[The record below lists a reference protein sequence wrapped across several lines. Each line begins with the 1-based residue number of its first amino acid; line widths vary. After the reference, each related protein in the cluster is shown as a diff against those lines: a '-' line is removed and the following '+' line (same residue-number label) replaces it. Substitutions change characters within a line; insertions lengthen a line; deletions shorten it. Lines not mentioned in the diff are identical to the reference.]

1 MPLSVGTKLGSY
13 EILAP
18 IGAGGMGEVWKA
30 RDTKLDR
37 EVAIKVLP
45 AALAQDPERLARF
58 EREAKVL
65 ASLNHPNIAQ
75 IYGIEESNGV
85 RALVMELVPGQTLKG
100 PYALEEALR
109 IAAQLCDAL
118 EAAHEKTITHRDLKP
133 ANIMITPA
141 GVVKVLDF
149 GLAAVGQASTSGDG
163 NPTNSPTL
171 TMRATQAGMIMGTAG
186 YMSPEQAAGQ
196 TVDRRAD
203 IWAFGVVLWE
213 MLTGQ
218 RLFTGD
224 TIAHI
229 LADVLRA
236 PIDFDKL
243 PKETPPVIRD
253 LLRRCL
259 DRDVKNRLQWIG
271 EARVAI
277 QRYLANPE
285 SGVTNP
291 AQAGSLS
298 HQRNTVAWTAAAGLG
313 VAAAVLAFVH
323 FREQPPPA
331 PEPARFQIPFP
342 DKATP
347 AAFPNPAI
355 SPDGRRV
362 VFPARTE
369 GVIRLWVRAL
379 DQIEPRPLAGTEGVV
394 GLQFW
399 SPDSRFIAFD
409 VQGTLKKVEASGG
422 PPQSLCSLPGTLLG
436 GLWTGDGRIVFGTLA
451 TGLLEVAATGGSPSP
466 VTLLDPKRQ
475 EQYHAFPALL
485 PDGRHFLY
493 TRFTA
498 NAEARGIYLGAL
510 APGTSIP
517 SPEQQAPKRLL
528 ADMSSFVFA
537 KSLDPRINGDGYVLF
552 SREGTLMAQPF
563 DSARLQFLRDAV
575 HVAEQVG
582 GNGDFSVSSTGVLVY
597 ATTAGAGEGR
607 RLTWYDRQGKPL
619 GTAGAPGIVTELE
632 LAPDGTR
639 VAAVRPPPA
648 LATLGTQTGSTWID
662 EFARGV
668 TNRITPPD
676 TSVRPV
682 WSPDGNSIVFES
694 PPNIS
699 LKAVS
704 NAGKEE
710 VLFKFERPTD
720 PLDWS
725 RDGRWLLYQE
735 TDPKTKHDLWALP
748 MDGGKPAGKPP
759 AGKPIAYLQTAF
771 DEREGKFSP
780 DGRFVAYVSD
790 ESGRYEVYVA
800 SFPAPSLRVPISN
813 GGGYQPRWRRDG
825 KELLYFTG
833 DGRLMS
839 VDVTFGTT
847 FKAGVPKALFQAPIY
862 GGGASQQHRWDM
874 TADGQR
880 FLAVAGGGGVSAP
893 LTLVENW
900 TALLRK

>member
-1 MPLSVGTKLGSY
+1 MPLSVGDKLGPY

-18 IGAGGMGEVWKA
+18 LGAGGMGEVWKA

-45 AALAQDPERLARF
+45 AALAHDLERLARF

-75 IYGIEESNGV
+75 IYGIEESSGV
-85 RALVMELVPGQTLKG
+85 RALVMELVPGQTLVFHIKPG
-100 PYALEEALR
+100 PLPLETALNYAKQ
-109 IAAQLCDAL
+109 IADAL

-149 GLAAVGQASTSGDG
+149 GLAAVGQASTPGDG

-243 PKETPPVIRD
+243 PKGTPPAIRE

-271 EARVAI
+271 EGRVAI
-277 QRYLANPE
+277 QKYLADPAGRTKVSQQNEASRTKFLWPA
-285 SGVTNP
+285 VTV
-291 AQAGSLS
+291 
-298 HQRNTVAWTAAAGLG
+298 VAVLTAATLS
-313 VAAAVLAFVH
+313 FVH

-331 PEPARFQIPFP
+331 AEPVRFQIPLP
-342 DKATP
+342 DKGTPVPFPTP
-347 AAFPNPAI
+347 AV

-362 VFPARTE
+362 VFQAVTE
-369 GVIRLWVRAL
+369 GVARLWVRAL
-379 DQIEPRPLAGTEGVV
+379 DQLEPRPLAGTEGVV

-399 SPDSRFIAFD
+399 SPDSRFVAFD

-422 PPQSLCSLPGTLLG
+422 PAQSLCTLPGNLLG
-436 GLWTGDGRIVFGTLA
+436 GFWTGDGRIVFGTLA
-451 TGLLEVAATGGSPSP
+451 SGLFQVAAAGGAASPIT
-466 VTLLDPKRQ
+466 VLDPKRQ
-475 EQYHAFPALL
+475 ETYHAFPALL
-485 PDGRHFLY
+485 PDGLHFLY
-493 TRFTA
+493 TRFTV
-498 NAEARGIYLGAL
+498 NAETSGIFLGTL
-510 APGTSIP
+510 AAGTVNPG
-517 SPEQQAPKRLL
+517 PEQQASKRLL
-528 ADMSSFVFA
+528 ADVSSSVFA
-537 KSLDPRINGDGYVLF
+537 RPPDPRATGDGYVLF

-563 DSARLQFLRDAV
+563 DGARLEFSRDATPI
-575 HVAEQVG
+575 AEQVPG
-582 GNGDFSVSSTGVLVY
+582 TGAFSVSSTGVLVF
-597 ATTAGAGEGR
+597 ATRAGAGAGR
-607 RLTWYDRQGKPL
+607 RLTWYDRQGKSL
-619 GTAGAPGIVTELE
+619 GTSGAGASDASTELE

-639 VAAVRPPPA
+639 VAVVR
-648 LATLGTQTGSTWID
+648 LGSTWID

-668 TNRITPPD
+668 TNRIRPPD

-682 WSPDGNSIVFES
+682 WSPDGNRIVFAS
-694 PPNIS
+694 PPNVYV
-699 LKAVS
+699 KAAS

-710 VLFKFERPTD
+710 VLFKFERATD

-735 TDPKTKHDLWALP
+735 TDPITKHDLWALP
-748 MDGGKPAGKPP
+748 MEEGKPAGKPP
-759 AGKPIAYLQTAF
+759 AGKPIVFLQTAS

-790 ESGRYEVYVA
+790 ESGKSEVYVA
-800 SFPAPSLRVPISN
+800 SFPAPSFRVPISN

-825 KELLYFTG
+825 KELLYLTG
-833 DGRLMS
+833 DSKLMS
-839 VDVTFGTT
+839 VDVTLGGT
-847 FKAGVPKALFQAPIY
+847 FQAGVPKALFVVPII
-862 GGGASQQHRWDM
+862 GGGTGQLHRWDL

-880 FLAVAGGGGVSAP
+880 FIVDTVRSGDASAP